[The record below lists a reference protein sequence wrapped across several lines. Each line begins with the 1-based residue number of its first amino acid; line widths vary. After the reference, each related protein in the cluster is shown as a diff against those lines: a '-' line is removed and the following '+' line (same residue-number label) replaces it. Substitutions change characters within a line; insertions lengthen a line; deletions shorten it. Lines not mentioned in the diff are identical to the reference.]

1 MVYYSLEIVVSSLSF
16 FSRREGRVKSVARE
30 NRGNGCCLPRS
41 VPRLA
46 ILIGRKEGRKSEAA
60 DRGVRV
66 RGAIMKKR
74 SREEEGEGE
83 GEGKKNKSE
92 RAGASLRRF
101 FVTR

>member
-1 MVYYSLEIVVSSLSF
+1 M
-16 FSRREGRVKSVARE
+16 ARK
-30 NRGNGCCLPRS
+30 NRDVLPRS

-46 ILIGRKEGRKSEAA
+46 ILVGRKEGRKSEAA

-74 SREEEGEGE
+74 SREEEEE
-83 GEGKKNKSE
+83 EGKKNKSE

>member
-1 MVYYSLEIVVSSLSF
+1 MVE
-16 FSRREGRVKSVARE
+16 
-30 NRGNGCCLPRS
+30 
-41 VPRLA
+41 
-46 ILIGRKEGRKSEAA
+46 RKEGRKSEAA

-74 SREEEGEGE
+74 SREEEE
-83 GEGKKNKSE
+83 EGKKNKSE

>member
-1 MVYYSLEIVVSSLSF
+1 M
-16 FSRREGRVKSVARE
+16 
-30 NRGNGCCLPRS
+30 
-41 VPRLA
+41 
-46 ILIGRKEGRKSEAA
+46 IGRKEGRKSEAA

-74 SREEEGEGE
+74 SREEEEEEEGE

>member
-1 MVYYSLEIVVSSLSF
+1 MV
-16 FSRREGRVKSVARE
+16 
-30 NRGNGCCLPRS
+30 
-41 VPRLA
+41 
-46 ILIGRKEGRKSEAA
+46 GRKEGRKSEAA

-74 SREEEGEGE
+74 SREEEE

>member
-1 MVYYSLEIVVSSLSF
+1 MV
-16 FSRREGRVKSVARE
+16 
-30 NRGNGCCLPRS
+30 
-41 VPRLA
+41 
-46 ILIGRKEGRKSEAA
+46 GRKEGRKSEAA

-74 SREEEGEGE
+74 SREEEEE
-83 GEGKKNKSE
+83 EEGKKNKSE

>member
-1 MVYYSLEIVVSSLSF
+1 M
-16 FSRREGRVKSVARE
+16 ARK
-30 NRGNGCCLPRS
+30 NRDVLPRS

-46 ILIGRKEGRKSEAA
+46 ILVGRKEGRKSEAA

-74 SREEEGEGE
+74 SREEEG
-83 GEGKKNKSE
+83 KKNKSE

>member
-1 MVYYSLEIVVSSLSF
+1 M
-16 FSRREGRVKSVARE
+16 ARK
-30 NRGNGCCLPRS
+30 NRDVLPRS

-46 ILIGRKEGRKSEAA
+46 ILVGRKEGRKSEAA

-74 SREEEGEGE
+74 SREEEEEG
-83 GEGKKNKSE
+83 GKKNKSE

>member
-1 MVYYSLEIVVSSLSF
+1 M
-16 FSRREGRVKSVARE
+16 ARK
-30 NRGNGCCLPRS
+30 NRHVLPRS

-46 ILIGRKEGRKSEAA
+46 ILVGRKEGRKSEAA

-74 SREEEGEGE
+74 SREEEEE
-83 GEGKKNKSE
+83 EEGKKNKSE

>member
-1 MVYYSLEIVVSSLSF
+1 M
-16 FSRREGRVKSVARE
+16 ARK
-30 NRGNGCCLPRS
+30 NRDVLPRS

-46 ILIGRKEGRKSEAA
+46 ILVGRKEGRKSEAA

-74 SREEEGEGE
+74 SREEEE
-83 GEGKKNKSE
+83 EGKKNKSE

>member
-1 MVYYSLEIVVSSLSF
+1 MV
-16 FSRREGRVKSVARE
+16 
-30 NRGNGCCLPRS
+30 
-41 VPRLA
+41 
-46 ILIGRKEGRKSEAA
+46 GRKEGRKSEAA

-74 SREEEGEGE
+74 SREEEEEG
-83 GEGKKNKSE
+83 GKKNKSE

>member
-1 MVYYSLEIVVSSLSF
+1 MVE
-16 FSRREGRVKSVARE
+16 
-30 NRGNGCCLPRS
+30 
-41 VPRLA
+41 
-46 ILIGRKEGRKSEAA
+46 RKEGRKSEAA

-74 SREEEGEGE
+74 SREEEKEG
-83 GEGKKNKSE
+83 GKKNKSE